1 MKECDLTD
9 EVKAEL
15 ELKIR
20 AEIEAKAKEDAANKT
35 TQKDIALMDGRIIT
49 MRPPKLLDLRIASN
63 NAKDEVDQ
71 TVTLISN
78 LTGITKKE
86 LDDMLLI
93 DFQKLQKAFE
103 SFL

>member
-1 MKECDLTD
+1 MLEDRNALKE
-9 EVKAEL
+9 EL
-15 ELKIR
+15 R
-20 AEIEAKAKEDAANKT
+20 AEIEAELKAENAEDAANKT
-35 TQKDIALMDGRIIT
+35 TQKNIALMDGRIIT

-86 LDDMLLI
+86 LDNMLLI

-103 SFL
+103 SFLS